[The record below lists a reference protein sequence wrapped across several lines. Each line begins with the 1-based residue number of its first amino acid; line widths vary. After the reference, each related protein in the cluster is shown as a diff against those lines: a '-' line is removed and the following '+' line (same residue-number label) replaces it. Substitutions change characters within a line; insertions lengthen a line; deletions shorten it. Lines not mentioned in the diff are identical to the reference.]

1 MTIIHS
7 VTGGPLTVNSA
18 IINASITSEIK
29 HKPGSAI
36 GEAITQ
42 DWTAA
47 RMLNGKISGFTHGD
61 IRHCSVQAIKAS
73 LPRTN
78 GISMFQ

>member
-29 HKPGSAI
+29 HKPGS
-36 GEAITQ
+36 AITQ